1 MAGSG
6 NTCVTVVLEAVG
18 AVVVVVVV
26 AAAAE
31 VTAAAVAVSRA

>member
-18 AVVVVVVV
+18 AVVVVV